1 MTTALDGS
9 GAVAG
14 PAPFTVQVSDGIAV
28 ATVDR
33 PPVNAFD
40 VATYAALGHLVDQ
53 VEHRPDVSVLI
64 LTARMDARCWCG
76 GADLRD
82 FRGIDQA
89 GRRDRYELV
98 NAVIPRLHATRL
110 PVIAAI
116 TGPAIGIGVL
126 LAAVCDL
133 RIAAEEADFA
143 CPEID
148 FGLIAGS
155 SRLLN
160 YLGVPEALIREMA
173 YTGQRVPARRL
184 LAAGFLN
191 DVVARDQVLPRAL
204 ELARP
209 IAAKNRAVLQA
220 RKQAFVEHERL
231 GWLDAY
237 KLAQGLSGQ
246 LVALPDAREGVERA
260 LGGR

>member
-1 MTTALDGS
+1 MSAAPD
-9 GAVAG
+9 
-14 PAPFTVQVSDGIAV
+14 PFTVQVTGGVAV
-28 ATVDR
+28 ATLDR

-40 VATYAALGHLVDQ
+40 LATYEALGRLVDDLTD
-53 VEHRPDVSVLI
+53 RSDVSVLV
-64 LTARMDARCWCG
+64 LAARTDARCWCG

-82 FRGIDQA
+82 FRGMDED
-89 GRRDRYELV
+89 RRRERYKIV
-98 NAVIPRLHATRL
+98 NAAIPRLQAARL

-126 LAAVCDL
+126 LAAACDL
-133 RIAAEEADFA
+133 RIAAEDAAFA

-173 YTGQRVPARRL
+173 YTGQRVSSRRM

-191 DVVARDQVLPRAL
+191 DVVDRDQVLPRAV
-204 ELARP
+204 ELAESIAGKSRP
-209 IAAKNRAVLQA
+209 VLQA
-220 RKQAFVEHERL
+220 RKQAFVEHEQL

-246 LVALPDAREGVERA
+246 LVALPEARAGVERA
-260 LGGR
+260 LGDR